1 MREMSNGDRLFLK
14 ANTAPLIV
22 KFHRLD
28 HVKFHRF
35 HPVRTRAHTCAHVRT
50 RAHTCAHVR
59 TREISWILSI
69 GPSVPEVK
77 DGPIDRECV
86 R

>member
-14 ANTAPLIV
+14 AKTAPLIV

-35 HPVRTRAHTCAHVRT
+35 HPVRTR
-50 RAHTCAHVR
+50 
-59 TREISWILSI
+59 EISWILSI
-69 GPSVPEVK
+69 GPSFPEVK